1 MVNKPLLTMKIEVL
15 EMRAVNDFIY
25 KVNPAELSDN
35 ELLNFAETLDRK
47 KAEAN
52 MELFRRRVERY
63 GR

>member
-1 MVNKPLLTMKIEVL
+1 MNKPLLTMKIEVL

-63 GR
+63 GK

>member
-1 MVNKPLLTMKIEVL
+1 MNKPLLTMKIEVL